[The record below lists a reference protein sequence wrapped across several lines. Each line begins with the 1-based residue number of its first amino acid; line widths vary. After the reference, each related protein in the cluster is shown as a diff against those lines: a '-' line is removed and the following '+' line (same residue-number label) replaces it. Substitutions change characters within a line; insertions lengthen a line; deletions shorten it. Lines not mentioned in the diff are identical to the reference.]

1 MLSVATKTWRSQI
14 NRRINIKTTTT
25 NQVHV
30 KPILM
35 MKRKISLRAARVRD
49 GIGVLLRADT
59 QRPRALSLLRHSRT
73 LEGAVGFHG

>member
-1 MLSVATKTWRSQI
+1 
-14 NRRINIKTTTT
+14 
-25 NQVHV
+25 
-30 KPILM
+30 M

-59 QRPRALSLLRHSRT
+59 QRPGALSLLRHSRT